1 MKTLAIAVA
10 AAMFALSAPLEASAP
25 APAVTT
31 VAAECPPGFVL
42 KHWGVHEFVPIGV
55 VVVGPGDMNGDGYL
69 CRMTLGKVR
78 VEIDNRP

>member
-31 VAAECPPGFVL
+31 VAAECPPGFELRLVFGFYP
-42 KHWGVHEFVPIGV
+42 HTPI
-55 VVVGPGDMNGDGYL
+55 VVGPGDVNGDGRY
-69 CRMTLGKVR
+69 CAR
-78 VEIDNRP
+78 VMGGMAIHIDNRP